1 MAVSEEEHD
10 FMNDDGFLSAVAVL
24 GGKPLQNHHR
34 ADLKKLLYQF
44 YINMVC
50 SEEARENVFKENQM
64 LHDQLQKDKKIEE
77 LETPTH
83 KLQDIN
89 KKMRHIKER
98 LFQLNNY
105 DKEQISKTL
114 WTKAAQLNTVLNNVQ
129 FHVLD
134 LQCAVGI
141 KSQQ

>member
-44 YINMVC
+44 
-50 SEEARENVFKENQM
+50 
-64 LHDQLQKDKKIEE
+64 
-77 LETPTH
+77 
-83 KLQDIN
+83 
-89 KKMRHIKER
+89 
-98 LFQLNNY
+98 
-105 DKEQISKTL
+105 
-114 WTKAAQLNTVLNNVQ
+114 
-129 FHVLD
+129 HVLD